1 MLVPTLHAED
11 LRFLRIGT
19 GGVAG
24 TYYPI
29 GGLVAGI
36 ISNPPGSRPCEKGG
50 SCGVPGLIAT
60 AQSSDGSVANVE
72 AVASGELDSGFSQ
85 SDVAYWAYTGTGI
98 YEGKEPLS
106 DLRAIAGL
114 YPESLHL
121 VVRRGA
127 GIERVKDLVGKRVSL
142 DEEGSGTLVNA
153 RIILKAFGISE
164 NDIEAHF
171 IKPNFAISEIR
182 EGRLDA
188 FIVTVGFPAKSVSE
202 LAMSETIDLL
212 PIKGDEVETLLE
224 NHDFFAKDVI
234 PEGVYPGIGETETL
248 SVGAQWITS
257 AELDEKLVYAMTE
270 ALWHESARALLD
282 EGHVKA
288 RAITVE
294 TALDGIA
301 IPLHPGAERYYR
313 ETGILKGS

>member
-1 MLVPTLHAED
+1 
-11 LRFLRIGT
+11 
-19 GGVAG
+19 
-24 TYYPI
+24 
-29 GGLVAGI
+29 
-36 ISNPPGSRPCEKGG
+36 
-50 SCGVPGLIAT
+50 
-60 AQSSDGSVANVE
+60 NVE
-72 AVASGELDSGFSQ
+72 AVVSGQLDSGFSQ

-127 GIERVKDLVGKRVSL
+127 GIERVQDLLGKRVSL

-153 RIILKAFGISE
+153 RIILDAFGISE
-164 NDIEAHF
+164 NDIEARF
-171 IKPNFAISEIR
+171 IKPNFAISEMR

-188 FIVTVGFPAKSVSE
+188 FIVTVGYPAKSVSE

-212 PIKGDEVETLLE
+212 PIQGDEVDTLLE
-224 NHDFFAKDVI
+224 TYDFFANDVI
-234 PEGVYPGIGETETL
+234 PEGVYPGIGQTKTL

-257 AELDEKLVYAMTE
+257 AALDETLVYAMTE
-270 ALWHESARALLD
+270 ALWHDSARALLD
-282 EGHVKA
+282 EGHAKA
-288 RAITVE
+288 RSITLD

-301 IPLHPGAERYYR
+301 IPLHPGAERFYR
-313 ETGILKGS
+313 DAGIRKGS

>member
-1 MLVPTLHAED
+1 
-11 LRFLRIGT
+11 
-19 GGVAG
+19 
-24 TYYPI
+24 
-29 GGLVAGI
+29 
-36 ISNPPGSRPCEKGG
+36 
-50 SCGVPGLIAT
+50 
-60 AQSSDGSVANVE
+60 
-72 AVASGELDSGFSQ
+72 
-85 SDVAYWAYTGTGI
+85 
-98 YEGKEPLS
+98 
-106 DLRAIAGL
+106 
-114 YPESLHL
+114 
-121 VVRRGA
+121 
-127 GIERVKDLVGKRVSL
+127 
-142 DEEGSGTLVNA
+142 
-153 RIILKAFGISE
+153 
-164 NDIEAHF
+164 
-171 IKPNFAISEIR
+171 
-182 EGRLDA
+182 
-188 FIVTVGFPAKSVSE
+188 
-202 LAMSETIDLL
+202 MSETIDLL